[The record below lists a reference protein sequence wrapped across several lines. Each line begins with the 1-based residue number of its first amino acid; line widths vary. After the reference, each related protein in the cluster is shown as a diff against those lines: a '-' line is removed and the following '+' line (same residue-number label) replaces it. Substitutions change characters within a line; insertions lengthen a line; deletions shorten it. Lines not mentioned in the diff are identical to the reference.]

1 MKVIIAEKP
10 SVAREI
16 ARVVRATNKKDGYIE
31 GGGYAVTWALGHLI
45 TAAMP
50 EAYGIKG
57 FHKENLPILPPVFT
71 LIPRQIKEGKGY
83 KADAAAV
90 AQLKVIEKLFRA
102 CEGIIVATDAG
113 REGELIFRF
122 IYEYLGIPRPFDR
135 LWISS
140 LTDKAIK
147 EGLARLQSGAT
158 YDNLYYAARARSE
171 ADWLVGINAT
181 QAISIAAGRGTYSLG
196 RVQTPTLCM
205 VCSRF
210 LENKKFEPQPFWQ
223 LSLAIREGDESF
235 RFSSADRWFD
245 KTEATA
251 LYEKLK
257 QAPYATVERVIRK
270 ETKQEPPLLYDL
282 TTLQKEANSRY
293 GYTAEQTLSL
303 AQKLY
308 EKAYITYPRTG
319 SRHIPEDVFAE
330 IPALIAF
337 LHDHPV
343 WGVHARRLT
352 ELNAHSVDGKK
363 VTDHHALLI
372 TGKKPI
378 DMFGEEAVIYDMI
391 AGRMLEA
398 FSPRCEKD
406 VTTVTALCE
415 GVKFTLKGEIIRQEG
430 WRSILKNEK
439 GKDKEQVEAEERES
453 RENGEGIFIP
463 QWEEGKQLPLCAS
476 SLAQGTTKPKPLHTE
491 SSLLAAMENP
501 CQREQT
507 QTCSGMPSAAGF
519 RGTQTAGKELEDEE
533 LRAQLKDCGI
543 GTPATRAAII
553 ETLFAREYM
562 VRQKKS
568 LVPTEKG
575 LAVYSIVKEMKIG
588 NAEMT
593 GQWEADLAKI
603 ERGELKERDFRK
615 GIESYATQITD
626 ELLSSKI
633 LFPKKQSDIHCPKC
647 GKGSLVFYPRCT
659 KCSDADCG
667 LTLFRSVAGKSLTD
681 EQLTQLA
688 VNGETGIIKGFTS
701 KSGKSF
707 EASLSLDG
715 EFKTV
720 FLFPERK
727 KPGKSRR

>member
-16 ARVVRATNKKDGYIE
+16 ARVVRATNRKEGYIE
-31 GGGYAVTWALGHLI
+31 GSNYTVTWALGHLI

-50 EAYGIKG
+50 EAYGFKG

-71 LIPRQIKEGKGY
+71 LIPRQVKSGKGY
-83 KADAAAV
+83 KADPSVV
-90 AQLKVIEKLFRA
+90 AQLKVIEKLFKA
-102 CEGIIVATDAG
+102 AESIIVATDAG

-122 IYEYLGIPRPFDR
+122 IYEYLGIAKPFER

-140 LTDKAIK
+140 LTDKAIR
-147 EGLARLQSGAT
+147 EGLSNLKSGAE

-181 QAISIAAGRGTYSLG
+181 QAVSIAAGYGTYSLG

-210 LENKKFEPQPFWQ
+210 WENKKFTPQPFWQ
-223 LSLAIREGDESF
+223 LSLSVKDDDENF
-235 RFSSADRWFD
+235 RFSNPERCFN
-245 KTEATA
+245 KEEATT
-251 LYEKLK
+251 LYEKIK
-257 QAPYATVERVIRK
+257 AASHITIETIVRK
-270 ETKQEPPLLYDL
+270 EAKQEPPLLYDL

-293 GYTAEQTLSL
+293 RYSAEQTLTL

-308 EKAYITYPRTG
+308 ERGYITYPRTG
-319 SRHIPEDVFAE
+319 SRYISEDVFEE

-337 LHDHPV
+337 LHNHPV
-343 WGVHARRLT
+343 WGIHTRNLSV
-352 ELNAHSVDGKK
+352 LNARSVNGKK

-378 DMFGEEAVIYDMI
+378 DVFGEEAVIYNMI

-415 GVKFTLKGEIIRQEG
+415 GVKFTLKGEIIRQKG

-439 GKDKEQVEAEERES
+439 GKDKEQLEAEERES
-453 RENGEGIFIP
+453 RENGEGVLIP
-463 QWEEGKQLPLCAS
+463 EWNEGIQLAISAC

-491 SSLLAAMENP
+491 SSLLAAME
-501 CQREQT
+501 
-507 QTCSGMPSAAGF
+507 
-519 RGTQTAGKELEDEE
+519 TAGKELEDEE
-533 LRAQLKDCGI
+533 LRAGLKDCGI

-562 VRQKKS
+562 VRKEKS

-575 LAVYSIVKEMKIG
+575 LVLYSIVKEMKIG

-603 ERGELKERDFRK
+603 ERGEMKEKDFRK
-615 GIESYATQITD
+615 DIESYATQITD

-633 LFPKKQSDIHCPKC
+633 LFPQRRSDILCPKC
-647 GKGSLVFYPRCT
+647 GKGSLVFYPRCA

-667 LTLFRSVAGKSLTD
+667 WTLFRTVAGKSLTD
-681 EQLTQLA
+681 EQLTRLA
-688 VNGETGIIKGFTS
+688 VNGETDIIKGFTS
-701 KSGKSF
+701 KAGKRF

-715 EFKTV
+715 DFKTV
-720 FLFPERK
+720 FVFPERK
-727 KPGKSRR
+727 KTGKSRR

>member
-16 ARVVRATNKKDGYIE
+16 ARVVRATNRKEGYIE
-31 GGGYAVTWALGHLI
+31 GSNYTVTWALGHLI

-50 EAYGIKG
+50 EAYGFKG

-71 LIPRQIKEGKGY
+71 LIPRQVKSGKGY
-83 KADAAAV
+83 KADPSVV
-90 AQLKVIEKLFRA
+90 AQLKVIEKLFKA
-102 CEGIIVATDAG
+102 AESIIVATDAG

-122 IYEYLGIPRPFDR
+122 IYEYLGIAKPFER

-140 LTDKAIK
+140 LTDKAIR
-147 EGLARLQSGAT
+147 EGLSNLKSGAE

-181 QAISIAAGRGTYSLG
+181 QAVSIAAGYGTYSLG

-210 LENKKFEPQPFWQ
+210 WENKKFTPQPFWQ
-223 LSLAIREGDESF
+223 LSLSVKDDDENF
-235 RFSSADRWFD
+235 RFSNPERYFN
-245 KTEATA
+245 KEEATT
-251 LYEKLK
+251 LYEKIK
-257 QAPYATVERVIRK
+257 AASHITIETIVRK
-270 ETKQEPPLLYDL
+270 EAKQEPPLLYDL
-282 TTLQKEANSRY
+282 TTLQKEANSRHRY
-293 GYTAEQTLSL
+293 SAEQTLTL

-308 EKAYITYPRTG
+308 ERGYITYPRTG
-319 SRHIPEDVFAE
+319 SRYISEDVFEE

-343 WGVHARRLT
+343 WGIHTRNLSV
-352 ELNAHSVDGKK
+352 LNARSVNGKK

-378 DMFGEEAVIYDMI
+378 DVFGEEAVIYNMI

-439 GKDKEQVEAEERES
+439 GKDKEQLEAEERES
-453 RENGEGIFIP
+453 RENGEGVLIP
-463 QWEEGKQLPLCAS
+463 EWNEGMQLAISAC

-491 SSLLAAMENP
+491 SSLLSAME
-501 CQREQT
+501 
-507 QTCSGMPSAAGF
+507 
-519 RGTQTAGKELEDEE
+519 TAGKELEDEE
-533 LRAQLKDCGI
+533 LRACLKDCGI

-553 ETLFAREYM
+553 ETLFTREYM
-562 VRQKKS
+562 VRKEKS

-575 LAVYSIVKEMKIG
+575 LVLYSIVKEMKIG

-603 ERGELKERDFRK
+603 ERGEMKEKDFRK
-615 GIESYATQITD
+615 DIESYATQITD

-633 LFPKKQSDIHCPKC
+633 LFPQRRSDIHCPKC
-647 GKGSLVFYPRCT
+647 GKGSLVFYPRCA

-667 LTLFRSVAGKSLTD
+667 WTLFRTVAGKSLTD
-681 EQLTQLA
+681 EQLTRLA
-688 VNGETGIIKGFTS
+688 VNGETDIIKGFTS
-701 KSGKSF
+701 KAGKRF

-715 EFKTV
+715 TSKR
-720 FLFPERK
+720 FLSSPNARKRVNPED
-727 KPGKSRR
+727 KSP

>member
-1 MKVIIAEKP
+1 
-10 SVAREI
+10 
-16 ARVVRATNKKDGYIE
+16 YIE
-31 GGGYAVTWALGHLI
+31 GSNYTVTWALGHLI

-50 EAYGIKG
+50 EAYGFKG

-71 LIPRQIKEGKGY
+71 LIPRQVKSGKGY
-83 KADAAAV
+83 KADPSVV
-90 AQLKVIEKLFRA
+90 AQLKVIEKLFKA
-102 CEGIIVATDAG
+102 AESIIVATDAG

-122 IYEYLGIPRPFDR
+122 IYEYLGIAKPFER

-140 LTDKAIK
+140 LTDKAIR
-147 EGLARLQSGAT
+147 EGLAHLKSGAE

-181 QAISIAAGRGTYSLG
+181 QAVSIAAGYGTYSLG

-210 LENKKFEPQPFWQ
+210 WENKKFTPQPFWQ
-223 LSLAIREGDESF
+223 LSLSVKDGDENF
-235 RFSSADRWFD
+235 RFSNPERCFN
-245 KTEATA
+245 KEEATA
-251 LYEKLK
+251 LYEKIK
-257 QAPYATVERVIRK
+257 AASHITIETIVRK
-270 ETKQEPPLLYDL
+270 EAKQEPPLLYDL
-282 TTLQKEANSRY
+282 TTLQKEANSRHRY
-293 GYTAEQTLSL
+293 SAEQTLTL

-308 EKAYITYPRTG
+308 ERGYITYPRTG
-319 SRHIPEDVFAE
+319 SRYISEDVFEE

-343 WGVHARRLT
+343 WGIHTRNLFV
-352 ELNAHSVDGKK
+352 LNARSVNGKK

-378 DMFGEEAVIYDMI
+378 DVFGEEAVIYNMI

-439 GKDKEQVEAEERES
+439 GKDKEQLEAEERES
-453 RENGEGIFIP
+453 RENGEGVLIP
-463 QWEEGKQLPLCAS
+463 EWNEGMQLAISAC

-491 SSLLAAMENP
+491 SSLLSAME
-501 CQREQT
+501 
-507 QTCSGMPSAAGF
+507 
-519 RGTQTAGKELEDEE
+519 TAGKELEDEE
-533 LRAQLKDCGI
+533 LRVCLKDCGI

-553 ETLFAREYM
+553 ETLFTREYM
-562 VRQKKS
+562 VRKEKS

-575 LAVYSIVKEMKIG
+575 LVLYSIVKEMKIG

-603 ERGELKERDFRK
+603 ERGEMKEKDFRK
-615 GIESYATQITD
+615 DIESYATQITD

-633 LFPKKQSDIHCPKC
+633 LFPQRRSDIHCPKC
-647 GKGSLVFYPRCT
+647 GKGTMVFHSKCA

-667 LTLFRSVAGKSLTD
+667 WTLFRTVAGKSLTD

-701 KSGKSF
+701 KAGK
-707 EASLSLDG
+707 
-715 EFKTV
+715 
-720 FLFPERK
+720 R
-727 KPGKSRR
+727 

>member
-16 ARVVRATNKKDGYIE
+16 ARVVRATNKKNGYIE

-50 EAYGIKG
+50 EAYGIKS
-57 FHKENLPILPPVFT
+57 FRKENLPILPPVFT

-90 AQLKVIEKLFRA
+90 AQLKIIEKLFRE

-122 IYEYLGIPRPFDR
+122 IYEYLGIAKPFDR

-147 EGLARLQSGAT
+147 EGLAHLQSGAA

-171 ADWLVGINAT
+171 ADWLVGIN
-181 QAISIAAGRGTYSLG
+181 AISIAAGRGTYSLG

-210 LENKKFEPQPFWQ
+210 LENKKFEPQSFWQ
-223 LSLAIREGDESF
+223 LSLAVKEGDESF
-235 RFSSADRWFD
+235 RFSSTDRWFD
-245 KTEATA
+245 KAEATA
-251 LYEKLK
+251 LYDKLK
-257 QAPYATVERVIRK
+257 QAPYATVETIVRK
-270 ETKQEPPLLYDL
+270 ETRQEPPLLYDL

-293 GYTAEQTLSL
+293 GYTAEQTISL

-330 IPALIAF
+330 IPTLIAF
-337 LHDHPV
+337 LYDHPV
-343 WGVHARRLT
+343 WGIHARQLT
-352 ELNAHSVDGKK
+352 ELNAHSVDSKK

-378 DMFGEEAVIYDMI
+378 DMFGEEVVVYDMI

-398 FSPRCEKD
+398 FSARCVKD
-406 VTTVTALCE
+406 VSTVIAVCE
-415 GVKFTLKGEIIRQEG
+415 GVKFILKGEFIKEEG
-430 WRSILKNEK
+430 WRAIIKNSK
-439 GKDKEQVEAEERES
+439 KKDKEQLEAEERES
-453 RENGEGIFIP
+453 RENGEGIIIP
-463 QWEEGKQLPLCAS
+463 QWEEGGQLPLCAC

-491 SSLLAAMENP
+491 SSLLAAME
-501 CQREQT
+501 
-507 QTCSGMPSAAGF
+507 
-519 RGTQTAGKELEDEE
+519 TAGKELEGEE

-575 LAVYSIVKEMKIG
+575 LAVYSIVREMKIG

-647 GKGSLVFYPRCT
+647 GKGSLLFYPRCA
-659 KCSDADCG
+659 KCSDPDCG
-667 LTLFRSVAGKSLTD
+667 LTLFRSVAGKNLTD

-701 KSGKSF
+701 KTGKSF

-715 EFKTV
+715 DFKTV
-720 FLFPERK
+720 FVFPERK

>member
-16 ARVVRATNKKDGYIE
+16 ARVVRATNRKEGYIE
-31 GGGYAVTWALGHLI
+31 GSNYTVTWALGHLI

-50 EAYGIKG
+50 EAYGFKG
-57 FHKENLPILPPVFT
+57 FHRENLPILPPVFT
-71 LIPRQIKEGKGY
+71 LIPRQVKSGKGY
-83 KADAAAV
+83 KADPSVV
-90 AQLKVIEKLFRA
+90 AQLKVIEKLFKA
-102 CEGIIVATDAG
+102 AESIIVATDAG

-122 IYEYLGIPRPFDR
+122 IYEYLGIAKPFER

-140 LTDKAIK
+140 LTDKAIR
-147 EGLARLQSGAT
+147 EGLSNLKSGAE

-181 QAISIAAGRGTYSLG
+181 QAVSIAAGYGTYSLG

-210 LENKKFEPQPFWQ
+210 WENKKFTPQPFWQ
-223 LSLAIREGDESF
+223 LSLSVKDDDENF
-235 RFSSADRWFD
+235 RFSNPERCFN
-245 KTEATA
+245 KEEATT
-251 LYEKLK
+251 LYEKIK
-257 QAPYATVERVIRK
+257 AASHITIETIVRK
-270 ETKQEPPLLYDL
+270 EAKQEPPLLYDL
-282 TTLQKEANSRY
+282 TTLQKEANSRHRY
-293 GYTAEQTLSL
+293 SAEQTLTL

-308 EKAYITYPRTG
+308 ERGYITYPRTG
-319 SRHIPEDVFAE
+319 SRYISEDVFEE

-343 WGVHARRLT
+343 WGIHTRNLSV
-352 ELNAHSVDGKK
+352 LNARSVNGKK

-378 DMFGEEAVIYDMI
+378 DVFGEEAVIYNMI

-439 GKDKEQVEAEERES
+439 GKDKEQLEAEERES
-453 RENGEGIFIP
+453 RENGEGVLIP
-463 QWEEGKQLPLCAS
+463 EWNEGMQLAISAC

-491 SSLLAAMENP
+491 SSLLSAME
-501 CQREQT
+501 
-507 QTCSGMPSAAGF
+507 
-519 RGTQTAGKELEDEE
+519 TAGKELEDEE
-533 LRAQLKDCGI
+533 LRACLKDCGI

-553 ETLFAREYM
+553 ETLFTREYM
-562 VRQKKS
+562 VRKEKS

-575 LAVYSIVKEMKIG
+575 LVLYSIVKEMKIG

-603 ERGELKERDFRK
+603 ERGEIKEKDFRK
-615 GIESYATQITD
+615 DIESYATQITD

-633 LFPKKQSDIHCPKC
+633 LFPQRRSDVHCPKC
-647 GKGSLVFYPRCT
+647 GKGSLVFYPRCA
-659 KCSDADCG
+659 KCSDANCG
-667 LTLFRSVAGKSLTD
+667 WTLFRTVAGKSLTD
-681 EQLTQLA
+681 EQLTRLA
-688 VNGETGIIKGFTS
+688 VNGETDIIKGFTS
-701 KSGKSF
+701 KAGKRF

-715 EFKTV
+715 DFKTV
-720 FLFPERK
+720 FVFPERK
-727 KPGKSRR
+727 KTGKSRR

>member
-1 MKVIIAEKP
+1 ME
-10 SVAREI
+10 
-16 ARVVRATNKKDGYIE
+16 T
-31 GGGYAVTWALGHLI
+31 
-45 TAAMP
+45 
-50 EAYGIKG
+50 
-57 FHKENLPILPPVFT
+57 
-71 LIPRQIKEGKGY
+71 
-83 KADAAAV
+83 
-90 AQLKVIEKLFRA
+90 
-102 CEGIIVATDAG
+102 IV
-113 REGELIFRF
+113 
-122 IYEYLGIPRPFDR
+122 
-135 LWISS
+135 
-140 LTDKAIK
+140 
-147 EGLARLQSGAT
+147 
-158 YDNLYYAARARSE
+158 
-171 ADWLVGINAT
+171 
-181 QAISIAAGRGTYSLG
+181 
-196 RVQTPTLCM
+196 
-205 VCSRF
+205 
-210 LENKKFEPQPFWQ
+210 
-223 LSLAIREGDESF
+223 
-235 RFSSADRWFD
+235 
-245 KTEATA
+245 
-251 LYEKLK
+251 
-257 QAPYATVERVIRK
+257 RK
-270 ETKQEPPLLYDL
+270 EIKQEPPLLYDL
-282 TTLQKEANSRY
+282 TTLQKEANSRF
-293 GYTAEQTLSL
+293 GYSAEQTLSL

-378 DMFGEEAVIYDMI
+378 DIFGEEVVIYDMI
-391 AGRMLEA
+391 VGRMLEA
-398 FSPRCEKD
+398 FSARCVKD
-406 VTTVTALCE
+406 VSTVTAACE
-415 GVKFTLKGEIIRQEG
+415 DVKFILKGEIIKEEG
-430 WRSILKNEK
+430 WRAILKNSRK
-439 GKDKEQVEAEERES
+439 KDKEQAEAEERES
-453 RENGEGIFIP
+453 RENGEGIIIP
-463 QWEEGKQLPLCAS
+463 QWEEGKQLSLCAC

-491 SSLLAAMENP
+491 SSLLAAME
-501 CQREQT
+501 
-507 QTCSGMPSAAGF
+507 
-519 RGTQTAGKELEDEE
+519 TAGKELGDEE
-533 LRAQLKDCGI
+533 LRAQLKECGI

-575 LAVYSIVKEMKIG
+575 LAVYSIVREMKIG

-593 GQWEADLAKI
+593 GQWEADLARI
-603 ERGELKERDFRK
+603 ERGELKEQEFRK
-615 GIESYATQITD
+615 GIENYATQITD

-647 GKGSLVFYPRCT
+647 GKGSLVFYPRCA

-701 KSGKSF
+701 KTGKSF

-720 FLFPERK
+720 FVFPERK

>member
-16 ARVVRATNKKDGYIE
+16 ARVVRATNRKEGYIE
-31 GGGYAVTWALGHLI
+31 GSNYTVTWALGHLI

-50 EAYGIKG
+50 EAYGFKG

-71 LIPRQIKEGKGY
+71 LIPRQVKSGKGN
-83 KADAAAV
+83 KADPSAV
-90 AQLKVIEKLFRA
+90 AQLKVIEKLFKA
-102 CEGIIVATDAG
+102 AESIIVATDAG

-122 IYEYLGIPRPFDR
+122 IYEYLGIAKPFER

-140 LTDKAIK
+140 LTDKAIR
-147 EGLARLQSGAT
+147 EGLSNLKSGAE

-181 QAISIAAGRGTYSLG
+181 QAVSIAAGYGTYSLG

-210 LENKKFEPQPFWQ
+210 WENNKFTPQPFWQ
-223 LSLAIREGDESF
+223 LSLSVKDDNENF
-235 RFSSADRWFD
+235 RFSNPERCFN
-245 KTEATA
+245 KEEATT
-251 LYEKLK
+251 LYEKIK
-257 QAPYATVERVIRK
+257 AASHITIETIVRK
-270 ETKQEPPLLYDL
+270 EAKQEPPLLYDL
-282 TTLQKEANSRY
+282 TTLQKEANSQHRY
-293 GYTAEQTLSL
+293 SAEQTLTL

-308 EKAYITYPRTG
+308 ERGYITYPRTG
-319 SRHIPEDVFAE
+319 SRYISEDVFEE

-343 WGVHARRLT
+343 WGIHTRNLSV
-352 ELNAHSVDGKK
+352 LNARSVNGKK

-378 DMFGEEAVIYDMI
+378 DVFGEEAVIYNMI

-439 GKDKEQVEAEERES
+439 GKDKEQLEAEERES
-453 RENGEGIFIP
+453 RKNGEGVLILE
-463 QWEEGKQLPLCAS
+463 WNEGMQLAISAC

-491 SSLLAAMENP
+491 SSLLAAME
-501 CQREQT
+501 
-507 QTCSGMPSAAGF
+507 
-519 RGTQTAGKELEDEE
+519 TAGKELEDEE
-533 LRAQLKDCGI
+533 LRACLKDCGI

-553 ETLFAREYM
+553 ETLFTREYM
-562 VRQKKS
+562 VRKEKS

-575 LAVYSIVKEMKIG
+575 LVLYSIVKEMKIG

-603 ERGELKERDFRK
+603 ERGEMKEKDFRK
-615 GIESYATQITD
+615 DIESYATQITD

-633 LFPKKQSDIHCPKC
+633 LFPQRRSDIHCPKC
-647 GKGSLVFYPRCT
+647 GKGSLVFYPRCA

-667 LTLFRSVAGKSLTD
+667 WTLFRTVAGKSLTD
-681 EQLTQLA
+681 EQLTRLA
-688 VNGETGIIKGFTS
+688 VNGETDIIKGFTS
-701 KSGKSF
+701 KAGKRF

-715 EFKTV
+715 DFKTV
-720 FLFPERK
+720 FVFPERK
-727 KPGKSRR
+727 KTGKSRR

>member
-16 ARVVRATNKKDGYIE
+16 ARVVRVTNRKEGYIE
-31 GGGYAVTWALGHLI
+31 GSNYTVTWALGHLI

-50 EAYGIKG
+50 EAYGFKG

-71 LIPRQIKEGKGY
+71 LIPRQVKSGKGY
-83 KADAAAV
+83 KADPSAV
-90 AQLKVIEKLFRA
+90 AQLKVIEKLFKA
-102 CEGIIVATDAG
+102 AESIIVATDAG

-122 IYEYLGIPRPFDR
+122 IYEYLGIAKPFER

-140 LTDKAIK
+140 LTDKAIR
-147 EGLARLQSGAT
+147 EGLSNLKSGAE

-181 QAISIAAGRGTYSLG
+181 QAVSIAAGYGTYSLG

-210 LENKKFEPQPFWQ
+210 WEHKKFTPQPFWQ
-223 LSLAIREGDESF
+223 LSLSVKDGDESF
-235 RFSSADRWFD
+235 RFSSPERYFN
-245 KTEATA
+245 KEEATA

-257 QAPYATVERVIRK
+257 AASQITIETIVRK

-282 TTLQKEANSRY
+282 TTLQKEANSRHRY
-293 GYTAEQTLSL
+293 SAEQTLTL

-308 EKAYITYPRTG
+308 EKGYITYPRTG
-319 SRHIPEDVFAE
+319 SRYISEDVLEE
-330 IPALIAF
+330 IPALISF
-337 LHDHPV
+337 LHDHPI
-343 WGVHARRLT
+343 WGVHARNLSV
-352 ELNAHSVDGKK
+352 LNAQSVNGKK

-378 DMFGEEAVIYDMI
+378 DVFGEEAVIYNMI
-391 AGRMLEA
+391 TGRMLEA
-398 FSPRCEKD
+398 FSARCEKD

-439 GKDKEQVEAEERES
+439 GKDKEQLEAEERES
-453 RENGEGIFIP
+453 RENGEGVLIP
-463 QWEEGKQLPLCAS
+463 EWSEGMQLAISAC

-491 SSLLAAMENP
+491 SSLLAAME
-501 CQREQT
+501 
-507 QTCSGMPSAAGF
+507 
-519 RGTQTAGKELEDEE
+519 TAGKELEDEE
-533 LRAQLKDCGI
+533 LRACLKDCGI

-562 VRQKKS
+562 VRKEKS

-575 LAVYSIVKEMKIG
+575 LALYSIVKEMKIG
-588 NAEMT
+588 NTEMT

-603 ERGELKERDFRK
+603 ERGEMREKDFRK
-615 GIESYATQITD
+615 DIESYATQITE

-633 LFPKKQSDIHCPKC
+633 LFPQRRSDIHCPKC
-647 GKGSLVFYPRCT
+647 GKGTMVFHSKCA

-667 LTLFRSVAGKSLTD
+667 WTLFRTVACKNLTD
-681 EQLTQLA
+681 EQLTGLA
-688 VNGETGIIKGFTS
+688 VNGETDIIKGFTS
-701 KSGKSF
+701 KAGKRF

-715 EFKTV
+715 DFKTV
-720 FLFPERK
+720 FVFPERK
-727 KPGKSRR
+727 KPGKTRR

>member
-16 ARVVRATNKKDGYIE
+16 ARVVRATNKKNGYIE

-50 EAYGIKG
+50 EAYGIKS
-57 FHKENLPILPPVFT
+57 FRKENLPILPPVFT

-90 AQLKVIEKLFRA
+90 AQLKIIEKLFRE

-122 IYEYLGIPRPFDR
+122 IYEYLGIAKPFDR

-147 EGLARLQSGAT
+147 EGLAHLQSGAA
-158 YDNLYYAARARSE
+158 YDNLYY
-171 ADWLVGINAT
+171 DWLVGINAT

-210 LENKKFEPQPFWQ
+210 LENKKFEPQSFWQ
-223 LSLAIREGDESF
+223 LSLAVKEGDESF
-235 RFSSADRWFD
+235 RFSSTDRWFD
-245 KTEATA
+245 KAEATA
-251 LYEKLK
+251 LYDKLK
-257 QAPYATVERVIRK
+257 QAPYAIVETIVRK
-270 ETKQEPPLLYDL
+270 ETRQEPPLLYDL

-293 GYTAEQTLSL
+293 GYTAEQTISL

-330 IPALIAF
+330 IPTLIAF
-337 LHDHPV
+337 LYDHPV
-343 WGVHARRLT
+343 WGIHARQLT
-352 ELNAHSVDGKK
+352 ELNAHSVDSKK

-378 DMFGEEAVIYDMI
+378 DMFGEEVVVYDMI

-398 FSPRCEKD
+398 FSARCVKD
-406 VTTVTALCE
+406 VSTVTAVCE
-415 GVKFTLKGEIIRQEG
+415 GVKFILKGEFIKEEG
-430 WRSILKNEK
+430 WRAIIKNSK
-439 GKDKEQVEAEERES
+439 KKDKEQLEAEERES
-453 RENGEGIFIP
+453 RENGEGIIIP
-463 QWEEGKQLPLCAS
+463 QWEEGGQLPLCAC

-491 SSLLAAMENP
+491 SSLLAAME
-501 CQREQT
+501 
-507 QTCSGMPSAAGF
+507 
-519 RGTQTAGKELEDEE
+519 TAGKELEDEE

-575 LAVYSIVKEMKIG
+575 LAVYSIVREMKIG

-647 GKGSLVFYPRCT
+647 GKGSLLFYPRCA
-659 KCSDADCG
+659 KCSDPDCG
-667 LTLFRSVAGKSLTD
+667 LMLFRSVAGKNLTD

-701 KSGKSF
+701 KTGKSF

-715 EFKTV
+715 DFKTV
-720 FLFPERK
+720 FVFPERK
-727 KPGKSRR
+727 KLGKSRR

>member
-16 ARVVRATNKKDGYIE
+16 ARVVRATNRKEGYIE
-31 GGGYAVTWALGHLI
+31 GSNYTVTWALGHLI

-50 EAYGIKG
+50 EAYGFKG
-57 FHKENLPILPPVFT
+57 FHRENLPILPPIFT
-71 LIPRQIKEGKGY
+71 LIPRQVKSGKGY
-83 KADAAAV
+83 KADPSAV
-90 AQLKVIEKLFRA
+90 AQLKVIEKLFKVA
-102 CEGIIVATDAG
+102 ESIIVATDAG

-122 IYEYLGIPRPFDR
+122 IYEYLGITKPFER

-140 LTDKAIK
+140 LTEKAIR
-147 EGLARLQSGAT
+147 EGLANLKSGAE

-181 QAISIAAGRGTYSLG
+181 QAVSIAAGYGTYSLG

-210 LENKKFEPQPFWQ
+210 WENKKFTPQPFWQ
-223 LSLAIREGDESF
+223 LCLSVKDGDESF
-235 RFSSADRWFD
+235 RFSSPERYFN
-245 KTEATA
+245 KEEATA

-257 QAPYATVERVIRK
+257 AASHITIETIVRK
-270 ETKQEPPLLYDL
+270 EAKQEPPLLYDL
-282 TTLQKEANSRY
+282 TTLQKEANSRHRY
-293 GYTAEQTLSL
+293 SAEQTLTL

-308 EKAYITYPRTG
+308 ERGYITYPRTG
-319 SRHIPEDVFAE
+319 SRYISEDVFEE

-343 WGVHARRLT
+343 WGIHTRNLSV
-352 ELNAHSVDGKK
+352 LNARSVNGKK

-378 DMFGEEAVIYDMI
+378 DVFGEEAVIYNTI
-391 AGRMLEA
+391 AGRILEA

-439 GKDKEQVEAEERES
+439 GKDKEQLEAEERES
-453 RENGEGIFIP
+453 RENGEGVLIP
-463 QWEEGKQLPLCAS
+463 EWNEGMQLAISAC

-491 SSLLAAMENP
+491 SSLLSAME
-501 CQREQT
+501 
-507 QTCSGMPSAAGF
+507 
-519 RGTQTAGKELEDEE
+519 TAGKELEDEE
-533 LRAQLKDCGI
+533 LRACLKDCGI

-562 VRQKKS
+562 VRKEKS

-575 LAVYSIVKEMKIG
+575 LVLYSIVKEMKIG

-603 ERGELKERDFRK
+603 ERGEMKEKDFRK
-615 GIESYATQITD
+615 DIESYATQITD

-633 LFPKKQSDIHCPKC
+633 LFPQRRSDIHCPKC
-647 GKGSLVFYPRCT
+647 GKGSLVFYPRCA

-667 LTLFRSVAGKSLTD
+667 WTLFRTVAGKSLTD
-681 EQLTQLA
+681 EQLTRLA
-688 VNGETGIIKGFTS
+688 VNGETDIIKGFTS
-701 KSGKSF
+701 KAGKRF

-715 EFKTV
+715 DFKTV
-720 FLFPERK
+720 FVFPERK
-727 KPGKSRR
+727 KTGKSRR

>member
-16 ARVVRATNKKDGYIE
+16 ARVIRATNKKEGYIE

-71 LIPRQIKEGKGY
+71 LIPRQVKSGKGY
-83 KADAAAV
+83 KTDPSAV

-122 IYEYLGIPRPFDR
+122 IYEYLGIAKPFDR

-147 EGLARLQSGAT
+147 EGLAHLQSGAA

-181 QAISIAAGRGTYSLG
+181 QAISIAAGRSTYSLG

-223 LSLAIREGDESF
+223 LSLAVKEGDESF

-257 QAPYATVERVIRK
+257 QAPYATVETVVRK

-282 TTLQKEANSRY
+282 TTLQKEANSRF
-293 GYTAEQTLSL
+293 GYSAEQTLSL

-319 SRHIPEDVFAE
+319 SRYIPEDVFAE

-352 ELNAHSVDGKK
+352 ELNTHSVDGKK

-378 DMFGEEAVIYDMI
+378 DMFGEEVVIYDMI

-398 FSPRCEKD
+398 FSARCVKD
-406 VTTVTALCE
+406 VSTVTAVCE
-415 GVKFTLKGEIIRQEG
+415 EVKFILKGEIIKEEG
-430 WRSILKNEK
+430 WRAVLKNSRK
-439 GKDKEQVEAEERES
+439 KDKEQAEAEERES
-453 RENGEGIFIP
+453 RENGEGIIIP
-463 QWEEGKQLPLCAS
+463 QWEEGKQLPLCAC

-533 LRAQLKDCGI
+533 LRTQLKDCGI

-575 LAVYSIVKEMKIG
+575 LAVYSIVREMKIG

-593 GQWEADLAKI
+593 GQWEADLARI
-603 ERGELKERDFRK
+603 ERGELKEQDFRK

-633 LFPKKQSDIHCPKC
+633 LFPKKPSDIHCPKC
-647 GKGSLVFYPRCT
+647 GKGSLVFYPRCA
-659 KCSDADCG
+659 KCSDPDCG

-701 KSGKSF
+701 KAGKSF

-720 FLFPERK
+720 FVFPERK
-727 KPGKSRR
+727 KTGKSRR

>member
-16 ARVVRATNKKDGYIE
+16 ARVVRATNRKEGYIE
-31 GGGYAVTWALGHLI
+31 GSNYTVTWALGHLI

-50 EAYGIKG
+50 EAYGFKG

-71 LIPRQIKEGKGY
+71 LIPRQVKSGKGY
-83 KADAAAV
+83 KADPSVV
-90 AQLKVIEKLFRA
+90 AQLKVIEKLFKA
-102 CEGIIVATDAG
+102 AESIIVATDAG

-122 IYEYLGIPRPFDR
+122 IYEYLGIAKPFER

-140 LTDKAIK
+140 LTDKAIR
-147 EGLARLQSGAT
+147 EGLAHLKSGAE

-181 QAISIAAGRGTYSLG
+181 QAVSIAAGYGTYSLG
-196 RVQTPTLCM
+196 RGQTPTLCM

-210 LENKKFEPQPFWQ
+210 WEHKKFTPQPFWQ
-223 LSLAIREGDESF
+223 LSLSVKDGDESF
-235 RFSSADRWFD
+235 RFSSPERCFN
-245 KTEATA
+245 KEEATA

-257 QAPYATVERVIRK
+257 AASHITIDTIVRK
-270 ETKQEPPLLYDL
+270 EAKQEPPLLYDL
-282 TTLQKEANSRY
+282 TTLQKEANSRHRY
-293 GYTAEQTLSL
+293 SAEQTLTL
-303 AQKLY
+303 AQRLY
-308 EKAYITYPRTG
+308 EKGYITYPRTG
-319 SRHIPEDVFAE
+319 SRYISEDVFEE

-343 WGVHARRLT
+343 WGIHTRNLSV
-352 ELNAHSVDGKK
+352 LNARSVNGKK

-378 DMFGEEAVIYDMI
+378 DVFGEEAVIYNTI

-439 GKDKEQVEAEERES
+439 GKDKEQLEAEERES
-453 RENGEGIFIP
+453 RENGEGVLIP
-463 QWEEGKQLPLCAS
+463 EWNEGMQLAISAC

-491 SSLLAAMENP
+491 SSLLSAME
-501 CQREQT
+501 
-507 QTCSGMPSAAGF
+507 
-519 RGTQTAGKELEDEE
+519 TAGKELEDEE
-533 LRAQLKDCGI
+533 LRACLKDCGI

-553 ETLFAREYM
+553 ETLFTREYM
-562 VRQKKS
+562 VRKEKS

-575 LAVYSIVKEMKIG
+575 LVLYSIVKEMKIG

-603 ERGELKERDFRK
+603 ERGEMKEKDFRK
-615 GIESYATQITD
+615 DIESYATQITD

-633 LFPKKQSDIHCPKC
+633 LFPQRRSDIHCPKC
-647 GKGSLVFYPRCT
+647 GKGTMVFHSKCA

-667 LTLFRSVAGKSLTD
+667 WTLFRTVAGKSLTD

-688 VNGETGIIKGFTS
+688 VNGETDIIKGFTS
-701 KSGKSF
+701 KAGKRF

-715 EFKTV
+715 DFKTV
-720 FLFPERK
+720 FVFPERK
-727 KPGKSRR
+727 KTGKTRR

>member
-16 ARVVRATNKKDGYIE
+16 ARVVRATNRKEGYIE
-31 GGGYAVTWALGHLI
+31 GSNYTVTWALGHLI

-50 EAYGIKG
+50 EAYGFKG

-71 LIPRQIKEGKGY
+71 LIPRQVKSGKGY
-83 KADAAAV
+83 KADPSVV
-90 AQLKVIEKLFRA
+90 AQLKVIEKLFKA
-102 CEGIIVATDAG
+102 AESIIVATDAG

-122 IYEYLGIPRPFDR
+122 IYEYLGIAKPFER

-140 LTDKAIK
+140 LTDKAIR
-147 EGLARLQSGAT
+147 EGLSNLKSGAE

-181 QAISIAAGRGTYSLG
+181 QAVSIAAGYGTYSLG

-210 LENKKFEPQPFWQ
+210 WEHKKFTPQPFWQ
-223 LSLAIREGDESF
+223 LSLSVKDDDENF
-235 RFSSADRWFD
+235 RFSNPERCFN
-245 KTEATA
+245 KEEATT
-251 LYEKLK
+251 LYEKIK
-257 QAPYATVERVIRK
+257 AASHITIETIVRK
-270 ETKQEPPLLYDL
+270 EAKQEPPLLYDL

-293 GYTAEQTLSL
+293 RYSAEQTLTL

-308 EKAYITYPRTG
+308 ERGYITYPRTG
-319 SRHIPEDVFAE
+319 SRYISEDVFEE

-343 WGVHARRLT
+343 WGIHTRNLSV
-352 ELNAHSVDGKK
+352 LNARSVNGKK

-378 DMFGEEAVIYDMI
+378 DVFGEEAVIYNMI

-415 GVKFTLKGEIIRQEG
+415 GVKFTLKGEIIRQKG

-439 GKDKEQVEAEERES
+439 GKDKEQLEAEERES
-453 RENGEGIFIP
+453 RENGEGVLIP
-463 QWEEGKQLPLCAS
+463 EWNEGIQLAISAC

-491 SSLLAAMENP
+491 SSLLAAME
-501 CQREQT
+501 
-507 QTCSGMPSAAGF
+507 
-519 RGTQTAGKELEDEE
+519 TAGKELEDEE
-533 LRAQLKDCGI
+533 LRAGLKDCGI

-562 VRQKKS
+562 VRKEKS

-575 LAVYSIVKEMKIG
+575 LVLYSIVKEMKIG

-603 ERGELKERDFRK
+603 ERGEMKEKDFRK
-615 GIESYATQITD
+615 DIESYATQITD

-633 LFPKKQSDIHCPKC
+633 LFPQRRSDILCPKC
-647 GKGSLVFYPRCT
+647 GKGSLVFYPRCA

-667 LTLFRSVAGKSLTD
+667 WTLFRTVAGKSLTD
-681 EQLTQLA
+681 EQLTRLA
-688 VNGETGIIKGFTS
+688 VNGETDIIKGFTS
-701 KSGKSF
+701 KAGKRF

-715 EFKTV
+715 DFKTV
-720 FLFPERK
+720 FVFPERK
-727 KPGKSRR
+727 KTGKSRR

>member
-16 ARVVRATNKKDGYIE
+16 ARVVRATNRKEGYIE
-31 GGGYAVTWALGHLI
+31 GSNYTVTWALGHLI

-50 EAYGIKG
+50 EAYGFKG
-57 FHKENLPILPPVFT
+57 FHRENLPILPPVFT
-71 LIPRQIKEGKGY
+71 LIPRQVKSGKGY
-83 KADAAAV
+83 KADPSVV
-90 AQLKVIEKLFRA
+90 AQLKVIEKLFKA
-102 CEGIIVATDAG
+102 AESIIVATDAG

-122 IYEYLGIPRPFDR
+122 IYEYLGIDKPFER

-140 LTDKAIK
+140 LTDKAIR
-147 EGLARLQSGAT
+147 EGLSNLKSGAE

-181 QAISIAAGRGTYSLG
+181 QAVSIAAGYGTYSLG

-210 LENKKFEPQPFWQ
+210 WENKKFTPQPFWQ
-223 LSLAIREGDESF
+223 LSLSVKDDDENF
-235 RFSSADRWFD
+235 RFSNPERCFN
-245 KTEATA
+245 KEEATT
-251 LYEKLK
+251 LYEKIK
-257 QAPYATVERVIRK
+257 AASHITIETIVRK
-270 ETKQEPPLLYDL
+270 EAKQEPPLLYDL
-282 TTLQKEANSRY
+282 TTLQKEANSRHRY
-293 GYTAEQTLSL
+293 SAEQTLTL

-308 EKAYITYPRTG
+308 ERGYITYPRTG
-319 SRHIPEDVFAE
+319 SRYISEDVFEE

-343 WGVHARRLT
+343 WGIHTRNLSV
-352 ELNAHSVDGKK
+352 LNARSVNGKK

-378 DMFGEEAVIYDMI
+378 DVFGEEAVIYNMI

-439 GKDKEQVEAEERES
+439 GKDKEQLEAEERES
-453 RENGEGIFIP
+453 RENGEGVLIP
-463 QWEEGKQLPLCAS
+463 EWNEGMQLAISAC

-491 SSLLAAMENP
+491 SSLLSAME
-501 CQREQT
+501 
-507 QTCSGMPSAAGF
+507 
-519 RGTQTAGKELEDEE
+519 TAGKELEDEE
-533 LRAQLKDCGI
+533 LRACLKDCGI

-553 ETLFAREYM
+553 ETLFTREYM
-562 VRQKKS
+562 VRKEKS

-575 LAVYSIVKEMKIG
+575 LVLYSIVKEMKIG

-603 ERGELKERDFRK
+603 ERGEMKEKDFRK
-615 GIESYATQITD
+615 DIESYATQITD

-633 LFPKKQSDIHCPKC
+633 LFPQRRSDIHCPKC
-647 GKGSLVFYPRCT
+647 GKGSLVFYPRCA

-667 LTLFRSVAGKSLTD
+667 WTLFRTVAGKSLID
-681 EQLTQLA
+681 EQLTRLA
-688 VNGETGIIKGFTS
+688 VNGETDIIKGFTS
-701 KSGKSF
+701 KAGKRF

-715 EFKTV
+715 DFKTV
-720 FLFPERK
+720 FVFPERK
-727 KPGKSRR
+727 KTGKSRR

>member
-16 ARVVRATNKKDGYIE
+16 ARVVRATNRKEGYIE
-31 GGGYAVTWALGHLI
+31 GSNYTVTWALGHLI

-50 EAYGIKG
+50 EAYGFKG

-71 LIPRQIKEGKGY
+71 LIPRQVKSGKGY
-83 KADAAAV
+83 KADPSAV
-90 AQLKVIEKLFRA
+90 AQLKVIEKLFKA
-102 CEGIIVATDAG
+102 AESIIVATDAG

-122 IYEYLGIPRPFDR
+122 IYEYLGIAKPFER

-140 LTDKAIK
+140 LTDKAIR
-147 EGLARLQSGAT
+147 EGLSNLKSGAE

-181 QAISIAAGRGTYSLG
+181 QAVSIAAGYGTYSLG

-210 LENKKFEPQPFWQ
+210 WENKKFTPQPFWQ
-223 LSLAIREGDESF
+223 LSLSVKDDDENF
-235 RFSSADRWFD
+235 RFSNPERCFN
-245 KTEATA
+245 KEEATT
-251 LYEKLK
+251 LYEKIK
-257 QAPYATVERVIRK
+257 AASHITIETIVRK
-270 ETKQEPPLLYDL
+270 EAKQEPPLLYDL

-293 GYTAEQTLSL
+293 RYSAEQTLTL

-308 EKAYITYPRTG
+308 ERGYITYPRTG
-319 SRHIPEDVFAE
+319 SRYISEDVFEE

-343 WGVHARRLT
+343 WGIHTRNLSV
-352 ELNAHSVDGKK
+352 LNARSVNGKK

-378 DMFGEEAVIYDMI
+378 DVFGEEAVIYNMI

-415 GVKFTLKGEIIRQEG
+415 GVKFTLKGEIIRQKG

-439 GKDKEQVEAEERES
+439 GKDKEQLEAEERES
-453 RENGEGIFIP
+453 RENGEGVLIP
-463 QWEEGKQLPLCAS
+463 EWNEGIQLAISAC

-491 SSLLAAMENP
+491 SSLLAAME
-501 CQREQT
+501 
-507 QTCSGMPSAAGF
+507 
-519 RGTQTAGKELEDEE
+519 TAGKELEDEE
-533 LRAQLKDCGI
+533 LRAGLKDCGI

-562 VRQKKS
+562 VRKEKS

-575 LAVYSIVKEMKIG
+575 LVLYSIVKEMKIG

-603 ERGELKERDFRK
+603 ERGEMKEKDFRK
-615 GIESYATQITD
+615 DIESYATQITD

-633 LFPKKQSDIHCPKC
+633 LFPQRRSDILCPKC
-647 GKGSLVFYPRCT
+647 GKGSLVFYPRCA

-667 LTLFRSVAGKSLTD
+667 WTLFRTVAGKSLTD
-681 EQLTQLA
+681 EQLTRLA
-688 VNGETGIIKGFTS
+688 VNGETDIIKGFTS
-701 KSGKSF
+701 KAGKRF

-715 EFKTV
+715 DFKTV
-720 FLFPERK
+720 FVFPERK
-727 KPGKSRR
+727 KTGKSRR

>member
-16 ARVVRATNKKDGYIE
+16 ARVVRATNRKEGYIE
-31 GGGYAVTWALGHLI
+31 GSNYTVTWALGHLI

-50 EAYGIKG
+50 EAYGFKG
-57 FHKENLPILPPVFT
+57 FHRENLPILPPVFT
-71 LIPRQIKEGKGY
+71 LIPRQVKSGKGY
-83 KADAAAV
+83 KADPSVV
-90 AQLKVIEKLFRA
+90 AQLKVIEKLFKA
-102 CEGIIVATDAG
+102 AESIIVATDAG

-122 IYEYLGIPRPFDR
+122 IYEYLGIAKPFER

-140 LTDKAIK
+140 LTDKAIR
-147 EGLARLQSGAT
+147 EGLSNLKSGAE

-181 QAISIAAGRGTYSLG
+181 QAVSIAAGYGTYSLG

-210 LENKKFEPQPFWQ
+210 WENKKFTPQPFWQ
-223 LSLAIREGDESF
+223 LSLSVKDDDENF
-235 RFSSADRWFD
+235 RFSNPERCFN
-245 KTEATA
+245 KEEATT
-251 LYEKLK
+251 LYEKIK
-257 QAPYATVERVIRK
+257 AASHITIETIVRK
-270 ETKQEPPLLYDL
+270 EAKQEPPLLYDL
-282 TTLQKEANSRY
+282 TTLQKEANSRHRY
-293 GYTAEQTLSL
+293 SAEQTLTL

-308 EKAYITYPRTG
+308 ERGYITYPRTG
-319 SRHIPEDVFAE
+319 SRYISEDIFEE

-343 WGVHARRLT
+343 WGIHTRNLSV
-352 ELNAHSVDGKK
+352 LNARSVNGKK

-378 DMFGEEAVIYDMI
+378 DVFGEEAVIYNMI

-439 GKDKEQVEAEERES
+439 GKDKEQLEAEERES
-453 RENGEGIFIP
+453 RENGEGVLIP
-463 QWEEGKQLPLCAS
+463 EWNEGMQLAISAC

-491 SSLLAAMENP
+491 SSLLSAME
-501 CQREQT
+501 
-507 QTCSGMPSAAGF
+507 
-519 RGTQTAGKELEDEE
+519 TAGKELEDEE
-533 LRAQLKDCGI
+533 LRACLKDCGI

-553 ETLFAREYM
+553 ETLFTREYM
-562 VRQKKS
+562 VRKEKS

-575 LAVYSIVKEMKIG
+575 LVLYSIVKEMKIG

-603 ERGELKERDFRK
+603 ERGEMKEKDFRK
-615 GIESYATQITD
+615 DIESYATQITD

-633 LFPKKQSDIHCPKC
+633 LFPQRRSDVHCPKC
-647 GKGSLVFYPRCT
+647 GKGSLVFYPRCA
-659 KCSDADCG
+659 KCSDANCG
-667 LTLFRSVAGKSLTD
+667 WTLFRTVAGKSLTD
-681 EQLTQLA
+681 EQLTRLA
-688 VNGETGIIKGFTS
+688 VNGETDIIKGFTS
-701 KSGKSF
+701 KAGKRF

-715 EFKTV
+715 DFKTV
-720 FLFPERK
+720 FVFPERK
-727 KPGKSRR
+727 KTGKSRR

>member
-16 ARVVRATNKKDGYIE
+16 ARVVRATNRKEGYIE
-31 GGGYAVTWALGHLI
+31 GSNYTVTWALGHLI

-50 EAYGIKG
+50 EAYGFKG

-71 LIPRQIKEGKGY
+71 LIPRQVKSGKGY
-83 KADAAAV
+83 KADPSVV
-90 AQLKVIEKLFRA
+90 AQLKVIEKLFKA
-102 CEGIIVATDAG
+102 AESIIVATDAG

-122 IYEYLGIPRPFDR
+122 IYEYLGIAKPFER

-140 LTDKAIK
+140 LTDKAIR
-147 EGLARLQSGAT
+147 EGLSNLKSGAE

-181 QAISIAAGRGTYSLG
+181 QAVSIAAGYGTYSLG

-210 LENKKFEPQPFWQ
+210 WENKKFTPQPFWQ
-223 LSLAIREGDESF
+223 LSLSVKDDDENF
-235 RFSSADRWFD
+235 RFSNPERCFN
-245 KTEATA
+245 KEEATT
-251 LYEKLK
+251 LYEKIK
-257 QAPYATVERVIRK
+257 AASHITIETIVRK
-270 ETKQEPPLLYDL
+270 EAKQEPPLLYDL

-293 GYTAEQTLSL
+293 RYSAEQTLTL

-308 EKAYITYPRTG
+308 ERGYITYPRTG
-319 SRHIPEDVFAE
+319 SRYISEDVFEE

-343 WGVHARRLT
+343 WGIHTRNLSV
-352 ELNAHSVDGKK
+352 LNARSVNGKK

-378 DMFGEEAVIYDMI
+378 DVFGEEAVIYNMI

-415 GVKFTLKGEIIRQEG
+415 GVKFTLKGEIIRQKG

-439 GKDKEQVEAEERES
+439 GKDKEQLEAEERES
-453 RENGEGIFIP
+453 RENGEGVLIP
-463 QWEEGKQLPLCAS
+463 EWNEGIQLAISAC

-491 SSLLAAMENP
+491 SSLLAAME
-501 CQREQT
+501 
-507 QTCSGMPSAAGF
+507 
-519 RGTQTAGKELEDEE
+519 TAGKELEDEE
-533 LRAQLKDCGI
+533 LRAGLKDCGI
-543 GTPATRAAII
+543 GTPATCAAII

-562 VRQKKS
+562 VRKEKS

-575 LAVYSIVKEMKIG
+575 LVLYSIVKEMKIG

-603 ERGELKERDFRK
+603 ERGEMKEKDFRK
-615 GIESYATQITD
+615 DIESYATQITD

-633 LFPKKQSDIHCPKC
+633 LFPQRRSDILCPKC
-647 GKGSLVFYPRCT
+647 GKGSLVFYPRCA

-667 LTLFRSVAGKSLTD
+667 WTLFRTVAGKSLTD
-681 EQLTQLA
+681 EQLTRLA
-688 VNGETGIIKGFTS
+688 VNGETDIIKGFTS
-701 KSGKSF
+701 KAGKRF

-715 EFKTV
+715 DFKTV
-720 FLFPERK
+720 FVFPERK
-727 KPGKSRR
+727 KTGKSRR

>member
-16 ARVVRATNKKDGYIE
+16 ARVVRATNRKEGYIE
-31 GGGYAVTWALGHLI
+31 GSNYTVTWALGHLI

-50 EAYGIKG
+50 EAYGFKG
-57 FHKENLPILPPVFT
+57 FHRENLPILPPVFT
-71 LIPRQIKEGKGY
+71 LIPRQVKSGKGY
-83 KADAAAV
+83 KADPSAV
-90 AQLKVIEKLFRA
+90 AQLKVIEKLFKA
-102 CEGIIVATDAG
+102 AESIIVATDAG

-122 IYEYLGIPRPFDR
+122 IYEYLGIAKPFER

-140 LTDKAIK
+140 LTEKAIR
-147 EGLARLQSGAT
+147 EGLSNLKSGAE

-181 QAISIAAGRGTYSLG
+181 QAVSIAAGYGTYSLG

-210 LENKKFEPQPFWQ
+210 WENKKFTPQPFWQ
-223 LSLAIREGDESF
+223 LSLSVKDDDENF
-235 RFSSADRWFD
+235 RFSNPERCFN
-245 KTEATA
+245 KEEATT
-251 LYEKLK
+251 LYEKIK
-257 QAPYATVERVIRK
+257 AASHITIETIVRK
-270 ETKQEPPLLYDL
+270 EAKQEPPLLYDL
-282 TTLQKEANSRY
+282 TTLQKEANSRHRY
-293 GYTAEQTLSL
+293 SAEQTLTL

-308 EKAYITYPRTG
+308 ERGYITYPRTG
-319 SRHIPEDVFAE
+319 SRYISEDVFEE

-343 WGVHARRLT
+343 WGIHTRNLSV
-352 ELNAHSVDGKK
+352 LNARSVNGKK

-378 DMFGEEAVIYDMI
+378 DVFGEEAVIYNMI

-439 GKDKEQVEAEERES
+439 GKDKEQLEAEERES
-453 RENGEGIFIP
+453 RENGEGVLIP
-463 QWEEGKQLPLCAS
+463 EWNEGMQLAISAC

-491 SSLLAAMENP
+491 SSLLSAME
-501 CQREQT
+501 
-507 QTCSGMPSAAGF
+507 
-519 RGTQTAGKELEDEE
+519 TAGKELEDEE
-533 LRAQLKDCGI
+533 LRACLKDCGI

-553 ETLFAREYM
+553 ETLFTREYM
-562 VRQKKS
+562 VRKEKA

-575 LAVYSIVKEMKIG
+575 LVLYSIVKEMKIG

-603 ERGELKERDFRK
+603 ERGEMKEKDFRK
-615 GIESYATQITD
+615 DIESYATQITD

-633 LFPKKQSDIHCPKC
+633 LFPQRRSDIHCPKC
-647 GKGSLVFYPRCT
+647 GKGSLVFYPRCV

-667 LTLFRSVAGKSLTD
+667 WTLFRTVAGKILTD
-681 EQLTQLA
+681 EQLTRLA
-688 VNGETGIIKGFTS
+688 VNGETDIIKGFTS
-701 KSGKSF
+701 KAGKRF

-715 EFKTV
+715 DFKTV
-720 FLFPERK
+720 FVFPEHK
-727 KPGKSRR
+727 KTGKSRR

>member
-16 ARVVRATNKKDGYIE
+16 ARVVRATNRKEGYIE
-31 GGGYAVTWALGHLI
+31 GSNYTVTWALGHLI

-50 EAYGIKG
+50 EAYGFKG

-71 LIPRQIKEGKGY
+71 LIPRQVKSGKGY
-83 KADAAAV
+83 KADPSVV
-90 AQLKVIEKLFRA
+90 AQLKVIEKLFKA
-102 CEGIIVATDAG
+102 AESIIVATDAG

-122 IYEYLGIPRPFDR
+122 IYEYLGIAKPFER

-140 LTDKAIK
+140 LTDKAIR
-147 EGLARLQSGAT
+147 EGLSNLKSGAE

-181 QAISIAAGRGTYSLG
+181 QAVSIAAGYGTYSLG

-210 LENKKFEPQPFWQ
+210 WENKKFTPQPFWQ
-223 LSLAIREGDESF
+223 LSLSVKDDDENF
-235 RFSSADRWFD
+235 RFSNPERCFN
-245 KTEATA
+245 KEEATT
-251 LYEKLK
+251 LYEKIK
-257 QAPYATVERVIRK
+257 AASHITIETIVRK
-270 ETKQEPPLLYDL
+270 EAKQEPPLLYDL

-293 GYTAEQTLSL
+293 RYSAEQALTL

-308 EKAYITYPRTG
+308 ERGYITYPRTG
-319 SRHIPEDVFAE
+319 SRYISEDVFEE

-343 WGVHARRLT
+343 WGIHTRNLSV
-352 ELNAHSVDGKK
+352 LNARSVNGKK

-378 DMFGEEAVIYDMI
+378 DVFGEEAVIYNMI

-415 GVKFTLKGEIIRQEG
+415 GVKFTLKGEIIRQKG

-439 GKDKEQVEAEERES
+439 GKDKEQLEAEERES
-453 RENGEGIFIP
+453 RENGEGVLIP
-463 QWEEGKQLPLCAS
+463 EWNEGIQLAISAC

-491 SSLLAAMENP
+491 SSLLAAME
-501 CQREQT
+501 
-507 QTCSGMPSAAGF
+507 
-519 RGTQTAGKELEDEE
+519 TAGKELEDEE
-533 LRAQLKDCGI
+533 LRAGLKDCGI

-562 VRQKKS
+562 VRKEKS

-575 LAVYSIVKEMKIG
+575 LVLYSIVKEMKIG

-603 ERGELKERDFRK
+603 ERGEMKEKDFRK
-615 GIESYATQITD
+615 DIESYATQITD

-633 LFPKKQSDIHCPKC
+633 LFPQRRSDILCPKC
-647 GKGSLVFYPRCT
+647 GKGSLVFYPRCA

-667 LTLFRSVAGKSLTD
+667 WTLFRTVAGKSLTD
-681 EQLTQLA
+681 EQLTRLA
-688 VNGETGIIKGFTS
+688 VNGETDIIKGFTS
-701 KSGKSF
+701 KAGKRF

-715 EFKTV
+715 DFKTV
-720 FLFPERK
+720 FVFPERK
-727 KPGKSRR
+727 KTGKSRR

>member
-10 SVAREI
+10 SVAHEI
-16 ARVVRATNKKDGYIE
+16 ARVVRATNRKEGYIE
-31 GGGYAVTWALGHLI
+31 GSNYTVTWALGHLI

-50 EAYGIKG
+50 EAYGFKG

-71 LIPRQIKEGKGY
+71 LIPRQVKSGKGY
-83 KADAAAV
+83 KADPSVV
-90 AQLKVIEKLFRA
+90 AQLKVIEKLFKA
-102 CEGIIVATDAG
+102 AESIIVATDAG

-122 IYEYLGIPRPFDR
+122 IYEYLGIAKPFER

-140 LTDKAIK
+140 LTDKAIR
-147 EGLARLQSGAT
+147 EGLAHLKSGAE

-181 QAISIAAGRGTYSLG
+181 QAVSIAAGYGTYSLG

-210 LENKKFEPQPFWQ
+210 WENKKFTPQPFWQ
-223 LSLAIREGDESF
+223 LSLSVKDGDENF
-235 RFSSADRWFD
+235 RFSNPERCFN
-245 KTEATA
+245 KEEATA
-251 LYEKLK
+251 LYEKIK
-257 QAPYATVERVIRK
+257 AASHITIETIVRK
-270 ETKQEPPLLYDL
+270 EAKQEPPLLYDL
-282 TTLQKEANSRY
+282 TTLQKEANSRHRY
-293 GYTAEQTLSL
+293 SAEQTLTL

-308 EKAYITYPRTG
+308 ERGYITYPRTG
-319 SRHIPEDVFAE
+319 SRYISEDVFEE

-343 WGVHARRLT
+343 WGIHTRNLFV
-352 ELNAHSVDGKK
+352 LNARSVNGKK

-378 DMFGEEAVIYDMI
+378 DVFGEEAVIYNMI

-439 GKDKEQVEAEERES
+439 GKDKEQLEAEERES
-453 RENGEGIFIP
+453 RENGEGVLIP
-463 QWEEGKQLPLCAS
+463 EWNEGMQLAISAC

-491 SSLLAAMENP
+491 SSLLSAME
-501 CQREQT
+501 
-507 QTCSGMPSAAGF
+507 
-519 RGTQTAGKELEDEE
+519 TAGKELEDEE
-533 LRAQLKDCGI
+533 LRVCLKDCGI

-553 ETLFAREYM
+553 ETLFTREYM
-562 VRQKKS
+562 VRKEKS

-575 LAVYSIVKEMKIG
+575 LVLYSIVKEMKIG

-603 ERGELKERDFRK
+603 ERGEMKEKDFRK
-615 GIESYATQITD
+615 DIESYATQITD

-633 LFPKKQSDIHCPKC
+633 LFPQRRSDIHCPKC
-647 GKGSLVFYPRCT
+647 GKGTMVFHSKCA

-667 LTLFRSVAGKSLTD
+667 WTLFRTVAGKSLTD

-701 KSGKSF
+701 KAGKRF

-715 EFKTV
+715 DFKTV
-720 FLFPERK
+720 FVFPERK
-727 KPGKSRR
+727 KTGKSRR

>member
-16 ARVVRATNKKDGYIE
+16 ARVVRATNRKEGYIE
-31 GGGYAVTWALGHLI
+31 GSNYTVTWALGHLI

-50 EAYGIKG
+50 EAYGFKG
-57 FHKENLPILPPVFT
+57 FHRENLPILPPIFT
-71 LIPRQIKEGKGY
+71 LIPRQVKSGKGY
-83 KADAAAV
+83 KADPSAV
-90 AQLKVIEKLFRA
+90 AQLKVIEKLFKVA
-102 CEGIIVATDAG
+102 ESIIVATDAG

-122 IYEYLGIPRPFDR
+122 IYEYLGIAKPFER

-140 LTDKAIK
+140 LTDKGIR
-147 EGLARLQSGAT
+147 EGLSNLKSGAE

-181 QAISIAAGRGTYSLG
+181 QAVSIAAGYGTYSLG

-210 LENKKFEPQPFWQ
+210 WENKKFTPQPFWQ
-223 LSLAIREGDESF
+223 LSLSVKDGDESF
-235 RFSSADRWFD
+235 RFSNPERCFN
-245 KTEATA
+245 KEEATTR
-251 LYEKLK
+251 YEKIK
-257 QAPYATVERVIRK
+257 AASHITIETIVRK
-270 ETKQEPPLLYDL
+270 EAKQEPPLLYDL
-282 TTLQKEANSRY
+282 TTLQKEANSRHRY
-293 GYTAEQTLSL
+293 SAEQTLTL

-308 EKAYITYPRTG
+308 ERGYITYPRTG
-319 SRHIPEDVFAE
+319 SRYISEDVFEE

-343 WGVHARRLT
+343 WGIHTRNLSV
-352 ELNAHSVDGKK
+352 LNARSVNGKK

-378 DMFGEEAVIYDMI
+378 DVFGEEAVIYNMI

-415 GVKFTLKGEIIRQEG
+415 GVRFTLKGEIIRQEG

-439 GKDKEQVEAEERES
+439 GKDKEQLEAEERES
-453 RENGEGIFIP
+453 RENGEGVLIP
-463 QWEEGKQLPLCAS
+463 EWNEGMQLAISAC

-491 SSLLAAMENP
+491 SSLLSAME
-501 CQREQT
+501 
-507 QTCSGMPSAAGF
+507 
-519 RGTQTAGKELEDEE
+519 TAGKELEDEE
-533 LRAQLKDCGI
+533 LRACLKDCGI

-553 ETLFAREYM
+553 ETLFTREYM
-562 VRQKKS
+562 VRKEKS

-575 LAVYSIVKEMKIG
+575 LVLYSIVKEMKIG

-603 ERGELKERDFRK
+603 ERGEMKEKDFRK
-615 GIESYATQITD
+615 DIESYATQITD

-633 LFPKKQSDIHCPKC
+633 LFPQRRSDIHCPKC
-647 GKGSLVFYPRCT
+647 GKGSLVFYPRCA

-667 LTLFRSVAGKSLTD
+667 WTLFRTVAGKSLTD
-681 EQLTQLA
+681 EQLTRLA
-688 VNGETGIIKGFTS
+688 VNGETDIIKGFTS
-701 KSGKSF
+701 KVGKRF

-715 EFKTV
+715 DFKTV
-720 FLFPERK
+720 FVFPERK
-727 KPGKSRR
+727 KTGKSRR

>member
-16 ARVVRATNKKDGYIE
+16 ARVVRATNRKEGYIE
-31 GGGYAVTWALGHLI
+31 GSNYTVTWALGHLI

-50 EAYGIKG
+50 EAYGFKG
-57 FHKENLPILPPVFT
+57 FHRENLPILPPVFT
-71 LIPRQIKEGKGY
+71 LIPRQVKSGKGY
-83 KADAAAV
+83 KADPSAV
-90 AQLKVIEKLFRA
+90 AQLKVIEKLFKA
-102 CEGIIVATDAG
+102 AESIIVATDAG

-122 IYEYLGIPRPFDR
+122 IYEYLGIAKPFER

-140 LTDKAIK
+140 LTEKAIR
-147 EGLARLQSGAT
+147 EGLSNLKSGAE

-181 QAISIAAGRGTYSLG
+181 QAVSIAAGYGTYSLG

-210 LENKKFEPQPFWQ
+210 WENKKFTPQPFWQ
-223 LSLAIREGDESF
+223 LSLSVKDDDENF
-235 RFSSADRWFD
+235 RFSNPERCFN
-245 KTEATA
+245 KEEATT
-251 LYEKLK
+251 LYEKIK
-257 QAPYATVERVIRK
+257 AASHITIETIVCK
-270 ETKQEPPLLYDL
+270 EAKQEPPLLYDL
-282 TTLQKEANSRY
+282 TTLQKEANSRHRY
-293 GYTAEQTLSL
+293 SAEQTLTL

-308 EKAYITYPRTG
+308 ERGYITYPRTG
-319 SRHIPEDVFAE
+319 SRYISEDVFEE

-343 WGVHARRLT
+343 WGIHTRNLSV
-352 ELNAHSVDGKK
+352 LNARSVNGKK

-378 DMFGEEAVIYDMI
+378 DVFGEEAVIYNMI

-439 GKDKEQVEAEERES
+439 GKDKEQLEAEERES
-453 RENGEGIFIP
+453 RENGEGVLIP
-463 QWEEGKQLPLCAS
+463 EWNEGMQLAISAC

-491 SSLLAAMENP
+491 SSLLSAME
-501 CQREQT
+501 
-507 QTCSGMPSAAGF
+507 
-519 RGTQTAGKELEDEE
+519 TAGKELEDEE
-533 LRAQLKDCGI
+533 LRACLKDCGI

-553 ETLFAREYM
+553 ETLFTREYM
-562 VRQKKS
+562 VRKEKS

-575 LAVYSIVKEMKIG
+575 LVLYSIVKEMKIG

-603 ERGELKERDFRK
+603 ERGEMKEKDFRK
-615 GIESYATQITD
+615 DIESYATQITD

-633 LFPKKQSDIHCPKC
+633 LFPQRRSDIHCPKC
-647 GKGSLVFYPRCT
+647 GKGSLVFYPRCV

-667 LTLFRSVAGKSLTD
+667 WTLFRTVAGKSLTD
-681 EQLTQLA
+681 EQLTRLA
-688 VNGETGIIKGFTS
+688 VNGETDIIKGFTS
-701 KSGKSF
+701 KAGKRF

-715 EFKTV
+715 DFKTV
-720 FLFPERK
+720 FVFPEHK
-727 KPGKSRR
+727 KTGKSRR

>member
-16 ARVVRATNKKDGYIE
+16 ARVVRATNRKEGYIE
-31 GGGYAVTWALGHLI
+31 GSNYTVTWALGHLI

-50 EAYGIKG
+50 EAYGFKG

-71 LIPRQIKEGKGY
+71 LIPRQVKSGKGY
-83 KADAAAV
+83 KADPSVV
-90 AQLKVIEKLFRA
+90 AQLKVIEKLFKA
-102 CEGIIVATDAG
+102 AESIIVATDAG

-122 IYEYLGIPRPFDR
+122 IYEYLDIAKPFER

-140 LTDKAIK
+140 LTDKAIR
-147 EGLARLQSGAT
+147 EGLAHLKSGAE

-181 QAISIAAGRGTYSLG
+181 QAVSIAAGYGTYSLG

-210 LENKKFEPQPFWQ
+210 WENKKFTPQPFWQ
-223 LSLAIREGDESF
+223 LSLSVKDGDENF
-235 RFSSADRWFD
+235 RFSNPERCFN
-245 KTEATA
+245 KEEATA
-251 LYEKLK
+251 LYEKIK
-257 QAPYATVERVIRK
+257 AASHITIETIVRK
-270 ETKQEPPLLYDL
+270 EAKQEPPLLYDL
-282 TTLQKEANSRY
+282 TTLQKEANSRHRY
-293 GYTAEQTLSL
+293 SAEQTLTL

-308 EKAYITYPRTG
+308 ERGYITYPRTG
-319 SRHIPEDVFAE
+319 SRYISEDVFEE

-343 WGVHARRLT
+343 WGIHTRNLFV
-352 ELNAHSVDGKK
+352 LNARSVNGKK

-378 DMFGEEAVIYDMI
+378 DVFGEEAVIYNMI

-439 GKDKEQVEAEERES
+439 GKDKEQLEAEERES
-453 RENGEGIFIP
+453 RENGEGVLIP
-463 QWEEGKQLPLCAS
+463 EWNEGMQLAISAC

-491 SSLLAAMENP
+491 SSLLSAME
-501 CQREQT
+501 
-507 QTCSGMPSAAGF
+507 
-519 RGTQTAGKELEDEE
+519 TAGKELEDEE
-533 LRAQLKDCGI
+533 LRVCLKDCGI

-553 ETLFAREYM
+553 ETLFTREYM
-562 VRQKKS
+562 VRKEKS

-575 LAVYSIVKEMKIG
+575 LVLYSIVKEMKIG

-603 ERGELKERDFRK
+603 ERGEMKEKDFRK
-615 GIESYATQITD
+615 DIESYATQITD

-633 LFPKKQSDIHCPKC
+633 LFPQRRSDIHCPKC
-647 GKGSLVFYPRCT
+647 GKGTMVFHSKCA

-667 LTLFRSVAGKSLTD
+667 WTLFRTVAGKSLTD

-701 KSGKSF
+701 KAGKRF

-715 EFKTV
+715 DFKTV
-720 FLFPERK
+720 FVFPERK
-727 KPGKSRR
+727 KTGKSRR

>member
-16 ARVVRATNKKDGYIE
+16 ARVVRVTNRKEGYIE
-31 GGGYAVTWALGHLI
+31 GSNYTVTWALGHLI

-50 EAYGIKG
+50 EAYGFKG

-71 LIPRQIKEGKGY
+71 LIPRQVKSGKGY
-83 KADAAAV
+83 KADPSAV
-90 AQLKVIEKLFRA
+90 AQLKVIEKLFKA
-102 CEGIIVATDAG
+102 AESIIVATDAG

-122 IYEYLGIPRPFDR
+122 IYEYLGIAKPFER

-140 LTDKAIK
+140 LTDKAIR
-147 EGLARLQSGAT
+147 EGLSNLKSGAE

-181 QAISIAAGRGTYSLG
+181 QAVSIAAGYGTYSLG

-210 LENKKFEPQPFWQ
+210 WENKKFTPQPFWQ
-223 LSLAIREGDESF
+223 LSLSVKDDDENF
-235 RFSSADRWFD
+235 RFSNPERCFN
-245 KTEATA
+245 KEEATT
-251 LYEKLK
+251 LYEKIK
-257 QAPYATVERVIRK
+257 AASHITIETIVRK
-270 ETKQEPPLLYDL
+270 EAKQEPPLLYDL

-293 GYTAEQTLSL
+293 RYSAEQTLTL

-308 EKAYITYPRTG
+308 ERGYITYPRTG
-319 SRHIPEDVFAE
+319 SRYISEDVFEE

-343 WGVHARRLT
+343 WGIHTRNLSV
-352 ELNAHSVDGKK
+352 LNARSVNGKK

-378 DMFGEEAVIYDMI
+378 DVFGEEAVIYNMI

-415 GVKFTLKGEIIRQEG
+415 GVKFTLKGEIIRQKG

-439 GKDKEQVEAEERES
+439 GKDKEQLEAEERES
-453 RENGEGIFIP
+453 RENGEGVLIP
-463 QWEEGKQLPLCAS
+463 EWNEGIQLAISAC

-491 SSLLAAMENP
+491 SSLLAAME
-501 CQREQT
+501 
-507 QTCSGMPSAAGF
+507 
-519 RGTQTAGKELEDEE
+519 TAGKELEDEE
-533 LRAQLKDCGI
+533 LRAGLKDCGI

-562 VRQKKS
+562 VRKEKS

-575 LAVYSIVKEMKIG
+575 LVLYSIVKEMKIG

-603 ERGELKERDFRK
+603 ERGEMKEKDFRK
-615 GIESYATQITD
+615 DIESYATQITD

-633 LFPKKQSDIHCPKC
+633 LFPQRRSDILCPKC
-647 GKGSLVFYPRCT
+647 GKGSLVFYPRCA

-667 LTLFRSVAGKSLTD
+667 WTLFRTVAGKSLTD
-681 EQLTQLA
+681 EQLTRLA
-688 VNGETGIIKGFTS
+688 VNGETDIIKGFTS
-701 KSGKSF
+701 KAGKRF

-715 EFKTV
+715 DFKTV
-720 FLFPERK
+720 FVFPERK
-727 KPGKSRR
+727 KTGKSRR

>member
-16 ARVVRATNKKDGYIE
+16 ARVVRATNRKEGYIE
-31 GGGYAVTWALGHLI
+31 GSNYTVTWALGHLI

-50 EAYGIKG
+50 EAYGFKG

-71 LIPRQIKEGKGY
+71 LIPRQVKSGKGY
-83 KADAAAV
+83 KADPSVV
-90 AQLKVIEKLFRA
+90 AQLKVIEKLFKA
-102 CEGIIVATDAG
+102 AESIIVATDAG

-122 IYEYLGIPRPFDR
+122 IYEYLGIAKPFER

-140 LTDKAIK
+140 LTDKAIR
-147 EGLARLQSGAT
+147 EGLSNLKSGAE

-181 QAISIAAGRGTYSLG
+181 QAVSIAAGYGTYSLG

-210 LENKKFEPQPFWQ
+210 WENKKFTPQPFWQ
-223 LSLAIREGDESF
+223 LSLSVKDDDENF
-235 RFSSADRWFD
+235 RFSNPERCFN
-245 KTEATA
+245 KEEATT
-251 LYEKLK
+251 LYEKIK
-257 QAPYATVERVIRK
+257 AASHITIETIVRK
-270 ETKQEPPLLYDL
+270 EAKQEPPLLYDL

-293 GYTAEQTLSL
+293 RYSAEQTLTL

-308 EKAYITYPRTG
+308 ERGYITYPRTG
-319 SRHIPEDVFAE
+319 SRYISEDVFEE

-343 WGVHARRLT
+343 WGIHTRNLSV
-352 ELNAHSVDGKK
+352 LNARSVNGKK

-378 DMFGEEAVIYDMI
+378 DVFGEEAVIYNMI

-415 GVKFTLKGEIIRQEG
+415 GVKFTLKGEIIRQKG

-439 GKDKEQVEAEERES
+439 GKDKEQLEAEERES
-453 RENGEGIFIP
+453 RENGEGVLIP
-463 QWEEGKQLPLCAS
+463 EWNEGIQLAISAC

-491 SSLLAAMENP
+491 SSLLAAME
-501 CQREQT
+501 
-507 QTCSGMPSAAGF
+507 
-519 RGTQTAGKELEDEE
+519 TAGKELEDEE
-533 LRAQLKDCGI
+533 LRAGLKDCGI

-562 VRQKKS
+562 VRKEKS

-575 LAVYSIVKEMKIG
+575 LVLYSIVKEMKIG

-603 ERGELKERDFRK
+603 ERGEMKEKDFRK
-615 GIESYATQITD
+615 DIESYATQITD

-633 LFPKKQSDIHCPKC
+633 LFPQRRSDILCPKC
-647 GKGSLVFYPRCT
+647 GKGSLVFYPRCA
-659 KCSDADCG
+659 KCSDAVCAW
-667 LTLFRSVAGKSLTD
+667 THFRNVPD
-681 EQLTQLA
+681 
-688 VNGETGIIKGFTS
+688 
-701 KSGKSF
+701 
-707 EASLSLDG
+707 
-715 EFKTV
+715 
-720 FLFPERK
+720 FPIFATI
-727 KPGKSRR
+727 RRAYLYLHHPLIFNNWR

>member
-16 ARVVRATNKKDGYIE
+16 ARVVRATNRKEGYIE
-31 GGGYAVTWALGHLI
+31 GSNYTVTWALGHLI

-50 EAYGIKG
+50 EAYGFKG

-71 LIPRQIKEGKGY
+71 LIPRQVKSGKGY
-83 KADAAAV
+83 KADPSVV
-90 AQLKVIEKLFRA
+90 AQLKVIEKLFKA
-102 CEGIIVATDAG
+102 AESIIVATDAG

-122 IYEYLGIPRPFDR
+122 IYEYLGIAKPFER

-140 LTDKAIK
+140 LTDKAIR
-147 EGLARLQSGAT
+147 EGLSNLKSGAE

-181 QAISIAAGRGTYSLG
+181 QAVSIAAGYGTYSLG

-210 LENKKFEPQPFWQ
+210 WENKKFTPQPFWQ
-223 LSLAIREGDESF
+223 LSLSVKNDDENF
-235 RFSSADRWFD
+235 RFSNPERCFN
-245 KTEATA
+245 KEEATT
-251 LYEKLK
+251 LYEKIK
-257 QAPYATVERVIRK
+257 AASHITIETIVRK
-270 ETKQEPPLLYDL
+270 EAKQEPPLLYDL

-293 GYTAEQTLSL
+293 RYSAEQTLTL

-308 EKAYITYPRTG
+308 ERGYITYPRTG
-319 SRHIPEDVFAE
+319 SRYISEDVFEE

-343 WGVHARRLT
+343 WGIHTRNLSV
-352 ELNAHSVDGKK
+352 LNARSVNGKK

-378 DMFGEEAVIYDMI
+378 DVFGEEAVIYNMI

-415 GVKFTLKGEIIRQEG
+415 GVKFTLKGEIIRQKG

-439 GKDKEQVEAEERES
+439 GKDKEQLEAEERES
-453 RENGEGIFIP
+453 RENGEGVLIP
-463 QWEEGKQLPLCAS
+463 EWNEGIQLAISAC

-491 SSLLAAMENP
+491 SSLLAAME
-501 CQREQT
+501 
-507 QTCSGMPSAAGF
+507 
-519 RGTQTAGKELEDEE
+519 TAGKELEDEE
-533 LRAQLKDCGI
+533 LRAGLKDCGI

-562 VRQKKS
+562 VRKEKS

-575 LAVYSIVKEMKIG
+575 LVLYSIVKEMKIG

-603 ERGELKERDFRK
+603 ERGEMKEKDFRK
-615 GIESYATQITD
+615 DIESYATQITD

-633 LFPKKQSDIHCPKC
+633 LFPQRRSDILCPKC
-647 GKGSLVFYPRCT
+647 GKGSLVFYPRCA

-667 LTLFRSVAGKSLTD
+667 WTLFRTVAGKSLTD
-681 EQLTQLA
+681 EQLTRLA
-688 VNGETGIIKGFTS
+688 VNGETDIIKGFTS
-701 KSGKSF
+701 KAGKRF

-715 EFKTV
+715 DFKTV
-720 FLFPERK
+720 FVFPERK
-727 KPGKSRR
+727 KTGKSRR

>member
-1 MKVIIAEKP
+1 MKVIIAEIP

-16 ARVVRATNKKDGYIE
+16 ARVVRATNRKEGYIE
-31 GGGYAVTWALGHLI
+31 GSNYTVTWALGHLI

-50 EAYGIKG
+50 EAYGFKG

-71 LIPRQIKEGKGY
+71 LIPRQVKSGKGY
-83 KADAAAV
+83 KADPSVV
-90 AQLKVIEKLFRA
+90 AQLKVIEKLFKA
-102 CEGIIVATDAG
+102 AESIIVATDAG

-122 IYEYLGIPRPFDR
+122 IYEYLGIAKPFER

-140 LTDKAIK
+140 LTDKAIR
-147 EGLARLQSGAT
+147 EGLSNLKSGAE

-181 QAISIAAGRGTYSLG
+181 QAVSIAAGYGTYSLG

-210 LENKKFEPQPFWQ
+210 WENKKFTPQPFWQ
-223 LSLAIREGDESF
+223 LSLSVKDDDENF
-235 RFSSADRWFD
+235 RFSNPERCFN
-245 KTEATA
+245 KEEATT
-251 LYEKLK
+251 LYEKIK
-257 QAPYATVERVIRK
+257 AASHITIETIVRK
-270 ETKQEPPLLYDL
+270 EAKQEPPLLYDL

-293 GYTAEQTLSL
+293 RYSAEQTLTL

-308 EKAYITYPRTG
+308 ERGYITYPRTG
-319 SRHIPEDVFAE
+319 SRYISEDVFEE

-343 WGVHARRLT
+343 WGIHTRNLSV
-352 ELNAHSVDGKK
+352 LNARSVNGKK

-378 DMFGEEAVIYDMI
+378 DVFGEEAVIYNMI

-415 GVKFTLKGEIIRQEG
+415 GVKFTLKGEIIRQKG

-439 GKDKEQVEAEERES
+439 GKDKEQLEAEERES
-453 RENGEGIFIP
+453 RENGEGVLIP
-463 QWEEGKQLPLCAS
+463 EWNEGIQLAISAC

-491 SSLLAAMENP
+491 SSLLAAME
-501 CQREQT
+501 
-507 QTCSGMPSAAGF
+507 
-519 RGTQTAGKELEDEE
+519 TAGKELEDEE
-533 LRAQLKDCGI
+533 LRAGLKDCGI

-562 VRQKKS
+562 VRKEKS

-575 LAVYSIVKEMKIG
+575 LVLYSIVKEMKIG

-603 ERGELKERDFRK
+603 ERGEMKEKDFRK
-615 GIESYATQITD
+615 DIESYATQITD

-633 LFPKKQSDIHCPKC
+633 LFPQRRSDILCPKC
-647 GKGSLVFYPRCT
+647 GKGSLVFYPRCA

-667 LTLFRSVAGKSLTD
+667 WTLFRTVAGKSLTD
-681 EQLTQLA
+681 EQLTRLA
-688 VNGETGIIKGFTS
+688 VNGETDIIKGFTS
-701 KSGKSF
+701 KAGKRF

-715 EFKTV
+715 DFKTV
-720 FLFPERK
+720 FVFPERK
-727 KPGKSRR
+727 KTGKSRR

>member
-16 ARVVRATNKKDGYIE
+16 ARVVRATNKKEGYIE

-83 KADAAAV
+83 KADATAV
-90 AQLKVIEKLFRA
+90 AQLKVIEKLFRE

-140 LTDKAIK
+140 LTDKSIK
-147 EGLARLQSGAT
+147 EGLAHLQSGAA

-210 LENKKFEPQPFWQ
+210 LEHKKFEPQPFWQ
-223 LSLAIREGDESF
+223 LSLAVREGDESF

-257 QAPYATVERVIRK
+257 QAPYATVETVVRK

-398 FSPRCEKD
+398 FSTRCVKD
-406 VTTVTALCE
+406 VSTVTAVCE
-415 GVKFTLKGEIIRQEG
+415 DVKFILKGEIIKEEG
-430 WRSILKNEK
+430 WRAVLKNSK
-439 GKDKEQVEAEERES
+439 KKDKEQAEAEERES
-453 RENGEGIFIP
+453 RETE
-463 QWEEGKQLPLCAS
+463 KAS
-476 SLAQGTTKPKPLHTE
+476 SSLNGRKVSNFLSVPVRWHRVQPNPNRCTRKVRCWLLWRRQVRSWRTRNCVH
-491 SSLLAAMENP
+491 SSRIAASARLLP
-501 CQREQT
+501 
-507 QTCSGMPSAAGF
+507 
-519 RGTQTAGKELEDEE
+519 
-533 LRAQLKDCGI
+533 
-543 GTPATRAAII
+543 
-553 ETLFAREYM
+553 
-562 VRQKKS
+562 
-568 LVPTEKG
+568 VPP
-575 LAVYSIVKEMKIG
+575 
-588 NAEMT
+588 
-593 GQWEADLAKI
+593 
-603 ERGELKERDFRK
+603 
-615 GIESYATQITD
+615 
-626 ELLSSKI
+626 SSKPS
-633 LFPKKQSDIHCPKC
+633 LHASTWCAKRSRSFPRRKDLPSIP
-647 GKGSLVFYPRCT
+647 S
-659 KCSDADCG
+659 
-667 LTLFRSVAGKSLTD
+667 
-681 EQLTQLA
+681 
-688 VNGETGIIKGFTS
+688 
-701 KSGKSF
+701 SG
-707 EASLSLDG
+707 
-715 EFKTV
+715 
-720 FLFPERK
+720 R
-727 KPGKSRR
+727 

>member
-16 ARVVRATNKKDGYIE
+16 ARVVRATNRKEGYIE
-31 GGGYAVTWALGHLI
+31 GSNYTVTWALGHLI

-50 EAYGIKG
+50 EAYGFKG

-71 LIPRQIKEGKGY
+71 LIPRQVKSGKGY
-83 KADAAAV
+83 KADPSVV
-90 AQLKVIEKLFRA
+90 AQLKVIEKLFKA
-102 CEGIIVATDAG
+102 AESIIVATDAG

-122 IYEYLGIPRPFDR
+122 IYEYLGIAKPFER

-140 LTDKAIK
+140 LTDKAIR
-147 EGLARLQSGAT
+147 EGLSNLKSGAE

-181 QAISIAAGRGTYSLG
+181 QAVSIAAGYGTYSLG

-210 LENKKFEPQPFWQ
+210 WENKKFTPQPFWQ
-223 LSLAIREGDESF
+223 LSLSVKDDDENF
-235 RFSSADRWFD
+235 RFSNPERCFN
-245 KTEATA
+245 KEEATT
-251 LYEKLK
+251 LYEKIK
-257 QAPYATVERVIRK
+257 AASHITIETIVRK
-270 ETKQEPPLLYDL
+270 EAKQEPPLLYDL

-293 GYTAEQTLSL
+293 RYSAEQTLTL

-308 EKAYITYPRTG
+308 ERGYITYPRTG
-319 SRHIPEDVFAE
+319 SRYISEDVFEE

-343 WGVHARRLT
+343 WGIHTRNLSV
-352 ELNAHSVDGKK
+352 LNARSVNGKK

-378 DMFGEEAVIYDMI
+378 DVFGEEAVIYNMI

-415 GVKFTLKGEIIRQEG
+415 GVKFTLKGEIIRQKG

-439 GKDKEQVEAEERES
+439 GKDKEQLEAEEWES
-453 RENGEGIFIP
+453 RENGEGVLIP
-463 QWEEGKQLPLCAS
+463 EWNEGIQLAISAC

-491 SSLLAAMENP
+491 SSLLAAME
-501 CQREQT
+501 
-507 QTCSGMPSAAGF
+507 
-519 RGTQTAGKELEDEE
+519 TAGKELEDEE
-533 LRAQLKDCGI
+533 LRAGLKDCGI

-562 VRQKKS
+562 VRKEKS

-575 LAVYSIVKEMKIG
+575 LVLYSIVKEMKIG

-603 ERGELKERDFRK
+603 ERGEMKEKDFRK
-615 GIESYATQITD
+615 DIESYATQITD

-633 LFPKKQSDIHCPKC
+633 LFPQRRSDILCPKC
-647 GKGSLVFYPRCT
+647 GKGSLVFYPRCA

-667 LTLFRSVAGKSLTD
+667 WTLFRTVAGKSLTD
-681 EQLTQLA
+681 EQLTRLA
-688 VNGETGIIKGFTS
+688 VNGETDIIKGFTS
-701 KSGKSF
+701 KAGKRF

-715 EFKTV
+715 DFKTV
-720 FLFPERK
+720 FVFPERK
-727 KPGKSRR
+727 KTGKSRR

>member
-16 ARVVRATNKKDGYIE
+16 ARVVRATNRKEGYIE
-31 GGGYAVTWALGHLI
+31 GSNYTVTWALGHLI
-45 TAAMP
+45 TAAIP
-50 EAYGIKG
+50 EAYGFKG
-57 FHKENLPILPPVFT
+57 FHRENLPILPPVFT
-71 LIPRQIKEGKGY
+71 LIPRQVKSGKGY
-83 KADAAAV
+83 KADPSVV
-90 AQLKVIEKLFRA
+90 AQLKVIEKLFKA
-102 CEGIIVATDAG
+102 AESIIVATDAG

-122 IYEYLGIPRPFDR
+122 IYEYLGIAKPFER

-140 LTDKAIK
+140 LTDKAIR
-147 EGLARLQSGAT
+147 EGLSNLKSGAE

-181 QAISIAAGRGTYSLG
+181 QAVSIAAGYGTYSLG

-210 LENKKFEPQPFWQ
+210 WENKKFTPQPFWQ
-223 LSLAIREGDESF
+223 LSLSVKDDDENF
-235 RFSSADRWFD
+235 RFSNPERCFN
-245 KTEATA
+245 KEEATT
-251 LYEKLK
+251 LYEKIK
-257 QAPYATVERVIRK
+257 AASHITIETIVRK
-270 ETKQEPPLLYDL
+270 EAKQEPPLLYDL
-282 TTLQKEANSRY
+282 TTLQKEANSRHRY
-293 GYTAEQTLSL
+293 SAEQTLTL

-308 EKAYITYPRTG
+308 ERGYITYPRTG
-319 SRHIPEDVFAE
+319 SRYISEDVFEE

-343 WGVHARRLT
+343 WGIHTRNLSV
-352 ELNAHSVDGKK
+352 LNARSVNGKK

-378 DMFGEEAVIYDMI
+378 DVFGEEAVIYNMI

-439 GKDKEQVEAEERES
+439 GKDKEQLEAEERES
-453 RENGEGIFIP
+453 RENGEGVLIP
-463 QWEEGKQLPLCAS
+463 EWNEGMQLAISAC

-491 SSLLAAMENP
+491 SSLLSAME
-501 CQREQT
+501 
-507 QTCSGMPSAAGF
+507 
-519 RGTQTAGKELEDEE
+519 TAGKELEDEE
-533 LRAQLKDCGI
+533 LRACLKDCGI

-553 ETLFAREYM
+553 ETLFTREYM
-562 VRQKKS
+562 VRKEKS

-575 LAVYSIVKEMKIG
+575 LVLYSIVKEMKIG

-603 ERGELKERDFRK
+603 ERGEMKEKDFRK
-615 GIESYATQITD
+615 DIESYATQITD

-633 LFPKKQSDIHCPKC
+633 LFPQRRSDVHCPKC
-647 GKGSLVFYPRCT
+647 GKGSLVFYPRCA
-659 KCSDADCG
+659 KCSDANCG
-667 LTLFRSVAGKSLTD
+667 WTLFRTVASKSLTD
-681 EQLTQLA
+681 EQLTRLA
-688 VNGETGIIKGFTS
+688 VNGETDIIKGFTS
-701 KSGKSF
+701 KAGKRF

-715 EFKTV
+715 DFKTV
-720 FLFPERK
+720 FVFPERK
-727 KPGKSRR
+727 KTGKSRR

>member
-16 ARVVRATNKKDGYIE
+16 ARVVRATNRKEGYIE
-31 GGGYAVTWALGHLI
+31 GSNYTVTWALGHLI

-50 EAYGIKG
+50 EAYGFKG

-71 LIPRQIKEGKGY
+71 LIPRQVKSGKGY
-83 KADAAAV
+83 KADPSVV
-90 AQLKVIEKLFRA
+90 AQLKVIEKLFKA
-102 CEGIIVATDAG
+102 AESIIVATDAG

-122 IYEYLGIPRPFDR
+122 IYEYLGIAKPFER

-140 LTDKAIK
+140 LTDKAIRA
-147 EGLARLQSGAT
+147 GLSNLKSGAE

-181 QAISIAAGRGTYSLG
+181 QAVSIAAGYGTYSLG

-210 LENKKFEPQPFWQ
+210 WENKKFTPQPFWQ
-223 LSLAIREGDESF
+223 LSLSVKDDDENF
-235 RFSSADRWFD
+235 RFSNPERCFN
-245 KTEATA
+245 KEEATT
-251 LYEKLK
+251 LYEKIK
-257 QAPYATVERVIRK
+257 AASHITIETIVRK
-270 ETKQEPPLLYDL
+270 EAKQEPPLLYDL

-293 GYTAEQTLSL
+293 RYSAEQTLTL

-308 EKAYITYPRTG
+308 ERGYITYPRTG
-319 SRHIPEDVFAE
+319 SRYISEDVFEE

-343 WGVHARRLT
+343 WGIHTRNLSV
-352 ELNAHSVDGKK
+352 LNARSVNGKK

-378 DMFGEEAVIYDMI
+378 DVFGEEAVIYNMI

-415 GVKFTLKGEIIRQEG
+415 GVKFTLKGEIIRQKG

-439 GKDKEQVEAEERES
+439 GKDKEQLEAEERES
-453 RENGEGIFIP
+453 RENGEGVLIP
-463 QWEEGKQLPLCAS
+463 EWNEGIQLAISAC

-491 SSLLAAMENP
+491 SSLLAAME
-501 CQREQT
+501 
-507 QTCSGMPSAAGF
+507 
-519 RGTQTAGKELEDEE
+519 TAGKELEDEE
-533 LRAQLKDCGI
+533 LRAGLKDCGI

-562 VRQKKS
+562 VRKEKS

-575 LAVYSIVKEMKIG
+575 LVLYSIVKEMKIG

-603 ERGELKERDFRK
+603 ERGEMKEKDFRK
-615 GIESYATQITD
+615 DIESYATQITD

-633 LFPKKQSDIHCPKC
+633 LFPQRRSDILCPKC
-647 GKGSLVFYPRCT
+647 GKGSLVFYPRCA

-667 LTLFRSVAGKSLTD
+667 WTLFRTVAGKSLTD
-681 EQLTQLA
+681 EQLTRLA
-688 VNGETGIIKGFTS
+688 VNGETDIIKGFTS
-701 KSGKSF
+701 KAGKRF

-715 EFKTV
+715 DFKTV
-720 FLFPERK
+720 FVFPERK
-727 KPGKSRR
+727 KTGKSRR

>member
-16 ARVVRATNKKDGYIE
+16 ARVVRATNRKEGYIE
-31 GGGYAVTWALGHLI
+31 GSNYTVTWALGHLI

-50 EAYGIKG
+50 EAYGFKG

-71 LIPRQIKEGKGY
+71 LIPRQVKSGKGY
-83 KADAAAV
+83 KADPSV
-90 AQLKVIEKLFRA
+90 VDQLKVIEKLFKA
-102 CEGIIVATDAG
+102 AESIIVATDAG

-122 IYEYLGIPRPFDR
+122 IYEYLGIAKPFER

-140 LTDKAIK
+140 LTDKAIR
-147 EGLARLQSGAT
+147 EGLAHLKSGAE

-181 QAISIAAGRGTYSLG
+181 QAVSIAAGYGTYSLG

-210 LENKKFEPQPFWQ
+210 WENKKFTPQPFWQ
-223 LSLAIREGDESF
+223 LSLSVKDGDENF
-235 RFSSADRWFD
+235 RFSNPERCFN
-245 KTEATA
+245 KEEATA
-251 LYEKLK
+251 LYEKIK
-257 QAPYATVERVIRK
+257 AASHITIETIVRK
-270 ETKQEPPLLYDL
+270 EAKQEPPLLYDL
-282 TTLQKEANSRY
+282 TTLQKEANSRHRY
-293 GYTAEQTLSL
+293 SAEQTLTL

-308 EKAYITYPRTG
+308 ERGYITYPRTG
-319 SRHIPEDVFAE
+319 SRYISEDVFEE

-343 WGVHARRLT
+343 WGIHTRNLFV
-352 ELNAHSVDGKK
+352 LNARSVNGKK

-378 DMFGEEAVIYDMI
+378 DVFGEEAVIYNMI

-439 GKDKEQVEAEERES
+439 GKDKEQLEAEERES
-453 RENGEGIFIP
+453 RENGEGVLIP
-463 QWEEGKQLPLCAS
+463 EWNEGMQLAISAC

-491 SSLLAAMENP
+491 SSLLSAME
-501 CQREQT
+501 
-507 QTCSGMPSAAGF
+507 
-519 RGTQTAGKELEDEE
+519 TAGKELEDEE
-533 LRAQLKDCGI
+533 LRVCLKDCGI

-553 ETLFAREYM
+553 ETLFTREYM
-562 VRQKKS
+562 VRKEKS

-575 LAVYSIVKEMKIG
+575 LVLYSIVKEMKIG

-603 ERGELKERDFRK
+603 ERGEMKEKDFRK
-615 GIESYATQITD
+615 DIESYATQITD

-633 LFPKKQSDIHCPKC
+633 LFPQRRSDIHCPKC
-647 GKGSLVFYPRCT
+647 GKGTMVFHSKCA

-667 LTLFRSVAGKSLTD
+667 WTLFRTVAGKSLTD

-701 KSGKSF
+701 KAGKRF

-715 EFKTV
+715 DFKTV
-720 FLFPERK
+720 FVFPERK
-727 KPGKSRR
+727 KTGKSRR